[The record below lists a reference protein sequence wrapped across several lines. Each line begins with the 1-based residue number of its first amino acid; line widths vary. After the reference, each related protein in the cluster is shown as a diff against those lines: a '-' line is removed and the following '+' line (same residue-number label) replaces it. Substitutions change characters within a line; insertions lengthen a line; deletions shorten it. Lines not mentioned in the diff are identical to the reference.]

1 MKKYSYTIFALFA
14 LFATSTYAQNIIPR
28 NAQQYLIMVPCDT
41 SAYIKNLIEV
51 ENSERL
57 LFDAEGLVFTIPSG
71 GRTPEPAKAP
81 ASLYVNMESGRWSL
95 VLKPTDRI
103 WCLLVNGSEFVA
115 GGN

>member
-14 LFATSTYAQNIIPR
+14 LFATSAYAQNIIPR
-28 NAQQYLIMVPCDT
+28 NTHQHLIMVPCDT
-41 SAYIKNLIEV
+41 SAYVQNLIEV
-51 ENSERL
+51 ENGEKL
-57 LFDAEGLVFTIPSG
+57 LFDAEGLVFAIPSG
-71 GRTPEPAKAP
+71 ERTPEPAKAP

-95 VLKPTDRI
+95 VLKPTNRL